1 VRSHTLD
8 TYIAYDT
15 TSSAYSHLASASG
28 FNLPM
33 SCIGAWPWQTLATTK
48 GAAHRQRGR
57 GGAGRSETPAG
68 TRSTACH
75 RRSSRTP
82 CRGSRAQAPVTRPS
96 TSRLRGHQLLPPP
109 LLGALVHRSS
119 VVAVENVFIVAF
131 LSSTSA
137 RGQWKS
143 AFPLAVILEPP
154 VKRAFSL
161 AVLFRNRQ

>member
-1 VRSHTLD
+1 
-8 TYIAYDT
+8 
-15 TSSAYSHLASASG
+15 
-28 FNLPM
+28 M
-33 SCIGAWPWQTLATTK
+33 SCIGAWPWQTLATTTTK

-109 LLGALVHRSS
+109 LLGGARRLGRRRHRLQHCCCPCRRRRRDPCRKPTWRG
-119 VVAVENVFIVAF
+119 APPT
-131 LSSTSA
+131 TSPSA
-137 RGQWKS
+137 PGQWRRWS
-143 AFPLAVILEPP
+143 AAALKASYLVAAR
-154 VKRAFSL
+154 RAGLRS
-161 AVLFRNRQ
+161 